1 MTDKHEHELVT
12 RYFDGEIGYADLPP
26 ELQRDADALSRMLEP
41 LRAERTAAPAWLKP
55 VIMARVRHVRLP
67 ASQRIRRWLTTP
79 HFGLRPAVALTAA
92 AGALLVAL
100 VWPSLQRPPAG
111 PAERAP
117 IIAGAERENLPPA
130 SAETPPADPQPEQA
144 LTMLEQRL
152 DSATLALIRPMLAA
166 ASRES
171 LPTVA
176 LERRALEGAAK
187 ASPAPQI
194 AAAVDQLAGQL
205 RAARALLREFDTAAE
220 PTDDEIL
227 AAAYALELGVP
238 GAGITALARGLPRGA
253 EMDVPLALL
262 GDLVSRG
269 ISAVDAGGLV
279 THLVHLDVPAAQL
292 TQIPP
297 QLDVTLRVET
307 RPSEA
312 LVQTLRGMGL
322 PEPPR
327 RPDIPQ

>member
-1 MTDKHEHELVT
+1 MTDKHEHELVA

-26 ELQRDADALSRMLEP
+26 ELQSDADALSGMLEL

-79 HFGLRPAVALTAA
+79 YRGLRPAVALTAA
-92 AGALLVAL
+92 AGALVLAL
-100 VWPSLQRPPAG
+100 VWPSQRPP
-111 PAERAP
+111 PAPEERTP
-117 IIAGAERENLPPA
+117 TIAGAQPENLPSA
-130 SAETPPADPQPEQA
+130 SAETPPADPQPAQA

-152 DSATLALIRPMLAA
+152 DSATLALIRPILDA
-166 ASRES
+166 ASRDS

-187 ASPAPQI
+187 ARPADQI
-194 AAAVDQLAGQL
+194 AAAVDQLAGELQT
-205 RAARALLREFDTAAE
+205 ARALLREADTAVEA
-220 PTDDEIL
+220 TDDEII

-238 GAGITALARGLPRGA
+238 SDGITALARGLPHGS
-253 EMDVPLALL
+253 EMDVPLALMV
-262 GDLVSRG
+262 DLVRRG
-269 ISAVDAGGLV
+269 ISPADAGGLV
-279 THLVHLDVPAAQL
+279 THLVRLDVPAARL

-312 LVQTLRGMGL
+312 LVRTLRGMGL

-327 RPDIPQ
+327 RPDIRR